1 MTLKLHNT
9 LTRSLDPFVPMDAA
23 GRKVLLY
30 SCGPTVYSFAHIGN
44 FRSFLLA
51 DLLRRVLVRRGYDV
65 RHVMNITD
73 VGHMTQDHLADATGE
88 DKLAKAARELGWDP
102 FVVARHFESAFAA
115 DAKLLG
121 LVNYGAQEAEDASL
135 HPRATRFIP
144 EMLVLIQRLLEA
156 GYAYT
161 DDRGQAYFEIAKFPE
176 YGQLSGKQLDELD
189 PGTRVDV
196 RAEKRD
202 PRDFALWK
210 TDDRHLMQWD
220 PHTGAGFDS
229 EDYQRLKA
237 LLPGGVNPA
246 LAKGFPGWHIECSA
260 MASACLGDLVD
271 IHTGGEDNVFPHH
284 ECEIAQSCA
293 ANGKSA
299 PGLAPG
305 VKSFAR
311 YWVHS
316 RHLLV
321 NNRKMSKSE
330 GTFYTVRDLLDPVA
344 AGRAELAEQ
353 LEKAGF
359 PAGKVSAAVIR
370 YSLMST
376 SYMLPMNFTIDTL
389 VQSRANV
396 ARLQTRYERLQ
407 ELIAASAPEPAEA
420 LQAVEELIARGRN
433 TFDSAL
439 DDNLDFPRAAAAA
452 GHFVSELNR
461 LDLGQ
466 ASAQRASEFLDELD
480 QILAVLSRQVRQGMI
495 AFAEL
500 QTRAERVT
508 LTESD
513 LAALAAEPESIE
525 QWLAARQRAK
535 KDKQYAFADKIRQ
548 SLQDAGV
555 VIEDA
560 AGGVRWKLKE

>member
-23 GRKVLLY
+23 GRRVLLY

-44 FRSFLLA
+44 FRSFLLS
-51 DLLRRVLVRRGYDV
+51 DLLRRVLLRRGYDV

-121 LVNYGAQEAEDASL
+121 MANYGANEADDPSL

-144 EMLVLIQRLLEA
+144 EMLVLIQRLLDA

-189 PGTRVDV
+189 PGTRVEV

-210 TDDRHLMQWD
+210 VDGRHLMQWD
-220 PHTGAGFDS
+220 PHTGTGFDP
-229 EDYQRLKA
+229 EDWRRFKT
-237 LLPGGVNPA
+237 LLPGGISSSIGC
-246 LAKGFPGWHIECSA
+246 GFPGWHIECSA

-293 ANGKSA
+293 ASGQSA

-330 GTFYTVRDLLDPVA
+330 GTFFTVRDLLDPVNAGRTELATQLEA
-344 AGRAELAEQ
+344 AGF
-353 LEKAGF
+353 AG
-359 PAGKVSAAVIR
+359 GKVQPPVIR
-370 YSLMST
+370 YALMST
-376 SYMLPMNFTIDTL
+376 SYMLPMNFTVDTL

-407 ELIAASAPEPAEA
+407 EVISTGAADAEQSAQTVQALIERSREA
-420 LQAVEELIARGRN
+420 
-433 TFDSAL
+433 FDSAL

-461 LDLGQ
+461 LELGTV
-466 ASAQRASEFLDELD
+466 SATLARDFMDELD
-480 QILAVLSRQVRQGMI
+480 LVLGVLSRQVRQGMVT
-495 AFAEL
+495 FAEL
-500 QTRAERVT
+500 TARAEQT
-508 LTESD
+508 ALSEAD
-513 LAALAAEPESIE
+513 LPALAPEKE
-525 QWLAARQRAK
+525 RVEEWLAARQRAK
-535 KDKQYAFADKIRQ
+535 KDKQYAFADTIRQ
-548 SLQDAGV
+548 RLQEVGV

-560 AGGVRWKLKE
+560 AGGVRWRLKE